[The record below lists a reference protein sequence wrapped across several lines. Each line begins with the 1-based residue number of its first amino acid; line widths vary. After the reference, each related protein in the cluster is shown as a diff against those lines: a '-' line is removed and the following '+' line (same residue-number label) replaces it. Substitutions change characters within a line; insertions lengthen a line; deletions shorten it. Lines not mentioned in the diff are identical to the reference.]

1 MVVVVGA
8 WWLFANGSVPLA
20 YPLYTTI
27 GCVVIW
33 LAHADNI
40 ERLIHGTERKF
51 DLGMLGRDDPAG
63 SG

>member
-1 MVVVVGA
+1 MPV
-8 WWLFANGSVPLA
+8 A

-27 GCVVIW
+27 GCGLIW

-40 ERLIHGTERKF
+40 DRLLHGTERKF
-51 DLGMLGRDDPAG
+51 DIGLLGRDDPAG